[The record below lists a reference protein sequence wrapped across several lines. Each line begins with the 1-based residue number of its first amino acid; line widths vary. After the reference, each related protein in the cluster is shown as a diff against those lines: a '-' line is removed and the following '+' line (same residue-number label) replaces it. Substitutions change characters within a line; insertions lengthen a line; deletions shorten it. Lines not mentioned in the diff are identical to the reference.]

1 MKVLSIGRGE
11 ECNIILT
18 DNLVSR
24 RHAVLKL
31 HATGKIEIVD
41 MSQNGTFVNGVKLT
55 PNIPYP
61 ITRKDVVSFAHV
73 RQLDWTQVPDYTR
86 YYKFAFMGV
95 GIIVVISLGL
105 YLWSL
110 IPASA
115 PQPSHNPD
123 APVMVEQPEEENTEQ
138 KSDTSEVKDDDVK
151 PSRNQKTDSGLD
163 PSRFFPKK
171 KKEIKKDSTQ
181 IEKKQDKQEDPE
193 EHTDDI
199 PVL

>member
-73 RQLDWTQVPDYTR
+73 RQLDWTQVPDCTR
-86 YYKFAFMGV
+86 YYKFALMGV
-95 GIIVVISLGL
+95 GIIAAICLGL

-110 IPASA
+110 IPD
-115 PQPSHNPD
+115 PTPLPPPNPVTPTV
-123 APVMVEQPEEENTEQ
+123 AEQPKEENTEQ
-138 KSDTSEVKDDDVK
+138 KSETSEEKNDSVK
-151 PSRNQKTDSGLD
+151 PSKNKKTDSSLD

-171 KKEIKKDSTQ
+171 KKEVKKDSTQ
-181 IEKKQDKQEDPE
+181 VEKKQDKQEKPE
-193 EHTDDI
+193 EQTDDI